1 MKQMKQWLAA
11 VIVAGM
17 TFVVGGCGGV
27 SPQAAEAIQSGKT
40 MYTQV
45 GMWYE
50 PNRRG
55 VNQVIGTNYNVG
67 IYVPANTK
75 VSMLSAVRNGVAV
88 DVNGVEV
95 HVLNVS
101 KYTGLGDGAFVD
113 RTFAAAPVDLGRFSK
128 SERDAIK
135 KGVIVKGMSKDAVIA
150 SRGYPPAHATPSLDM
165 DRWRY
170 WKNRWATMYVN
181 FQNGKVSGI
190 EE

>member
-17 TFVVGGCGGV
+17 TFVMGGCGGA
-27 SPQAAEAIQSGKT
+27 SPQAAEAIQSGKA

-50 PNRRG
+50 QNRKG
-55 VNQVIGTNYNVG
+55 LNQVIGTNYNVG
-67 IYVPANTK
+67 IFIPANTK
-75 VSMLSAVRNGVAV
+75 VTMLRTVRNGVVV
-88 DVNGVEV
+88 DVKGVEV
-95 HVLNVS
+95 QVLNVS

-113 RTFAAAPVDLGRFSK
+113 RTLGATPVDLGRFSK
-128 SERDAIK
+128 SEREAIK
-135 KGVIVKGMSKDAVIA
+135 KGTIVKGMSKDAVVL
-150 SRGYPPAHATPSLDM
+150 SRGYPPSHATPSLET

>member
-11 VIVAGM
+11 AIVAGM
-17 TFVVGGCGGV
+17 TFIMGGCGEA
-27 SPQAAEAIQSGKT
+27 QAAEAIQSGKA

-50 PNRRG
+50 QNRKG

-67 IYVPANTK
+67 NHIPANTK
-75 VSMLSAVRNGVAV
+75 VTMLRAVRNGVVV
-88 DVNGVEV
+88 DVKGVEV

-101 KYTGLGDGAFVD
+101 KYTGLGDGAFID
-113 RTFAAAPVDLGRFSK
+113 RNFAATPVDLGRFSK
-128 SERDAIK
+128 SERDAIN
-135 KGVIVKGMSKDAVIA
+135 KGAVVKGMSKDAVVL
-150 SRGYPPAHATPSLDM
+150 SRGYPPSHATPSLDG